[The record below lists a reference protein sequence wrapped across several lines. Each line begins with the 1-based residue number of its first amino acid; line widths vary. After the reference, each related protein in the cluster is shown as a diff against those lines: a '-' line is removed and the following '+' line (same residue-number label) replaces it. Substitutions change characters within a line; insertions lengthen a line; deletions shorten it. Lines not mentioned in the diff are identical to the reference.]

1 MQARFHVL
9 FCLIGKFVSYHTKKH
24 VYAHVFYTKIKEDG
38 YGGI

>member
-9 FCLIGKFVSYHTKKH
+9 FCLIGKLVSCHTKSTFMCTF
-24 VYAHVFYTKIKEDG
+24 FYTKIKEDG